1 MSDAASPQSK
11 GPLADLVVIELG
23 TLIAGPFC
31 GQILA
36 DFGAEVIK
44 LEDPATGDPMRQ
56 WGRSL
61 PKGLSPWWPVIG
73 RNKKS
78 VTVNLR
84 SPEGQAIVRDLAL
97 QADVLI
103 ENFRPGA
110 MEKWGLSYESLSA
123 GNPRL
128 IMARVSGFGQTG
140 PYAPRAGYGLIGGA
154 DILIE
159 NFRPGTMEKW
169 GLGYDAL
176 SPANPGLIM
185 ARVSGFGQTGPYA
198 QRAGYGLIGEA
209 MGGLR
214 AITGEPDRPPARA
227 GVSIGDSLAATHAV
241 MGVLMALHH
250 RERTGRGQVIDAAIY
265 ESVLAMMENMVT
277 EYDLTG
283 YVRERSGAVLPG
295 IAPSNVYPTSD
306 GMILIGGNGDTVF
319 ARLCEAMG
327 EAGLKDDPR
336 YATHAARGV
345 NQTELDERIA
355 AWSKTF
361 TSADLLALLER
372 HGVPFG
378 RVYTAPDMLED
389 PQFVAREAIVT
400 VDHPVFG
407 PVRMQNAFPK
417 LSDTPGEVRWPGPA
431 LGEHTEAVLGAR
443 LGLDP
448 AKLAALKSA
457 GVI

>member
-1 MSDAASPQSK
+1 MSQ

-44 LEDPATGDPMRQ
+44 IEDPGTGDPMRQ

-61 PKGLSPWWPVIG
+61 PQGLSPWWPVIG
-73 RNKKS
+73 RGKKS
-78 VTVNLR
+78 VTLNLR
-84 SPEGQAIVRDLAL
+84 SPEGQAIARDLIL
-97 QADVLI
+97 KADILV
-103 ENFRPGA
+103 ENFRPGT
-110 MEKWGLSYESLSA
+110 MEKWGLDYEALA
-123 GNPRL
+123 AANPRL

-140 PYAPRAGYGLIGGA
+140 PYA
-154 DILIE
+154 
-159 NFRPGTMEKW
+159 T
-169 GLGYDAL
+169 
-176 SPANPGLIM
+176 
-185 ARVSGFGQTGPYA
+185 
-198 QRAGYGLIGEA
+198 RAGYGLIGEA

-241 MGVLMALHH
+241 MGILMALHA

-306 GMILIGGNGDTVF
+306 GMALIGGNGDTVF
-319 ARLCEAMG
+319 ARLCECMG
-327 EAGLKDDPR
+327 EPALKDDPR
-336 YATHAARGV
+336 YVSHAARGV
-345 NQTELDERIA
+345 NQAELDERIA
-355 AWSKTF
+355 AWTRGF
-361 TSADLLALLER
+361 TSAELLARLEEF
-372 HGVPFG
+372 GVPCG
-378 RVYTAPDMLED
+378 RVFRAPDMLED
-389 PQFVAREAIVT
+389 PQYAAREAIVA

-407 PVRMQNAFPK
+407 KIRMQNVFPK
-417 LSDTPGEVRWPGPA
+417 LSETPGAVRWPGPE
-431 LGEHTEAVLGAR
+431 LGEHTAAVLGEK
-443 LGLDP
+443 LGVG
-448 AKLAALKSA
+448 AERLAALKTS
-457 GVI
+457 GVV

>member
-1 MSDAASPQSK
+1 MAQ
-11 GPLADLVVIELG
+11 GPLSDLRAIELG
-23 TLIAGPFC
+23 TLIAGPFT

-44 LEDPATGDPMRQ
+44 LEDPKTGDPMRQ

-73 RNKKS
+73 RGKKS
-78 VTVNLR
+78 VTLDLR
-84 SPEGQAIVRDLAL
+84 GPEGQAIARDL
-97 QADVLI
+97 
-103 ENFRPGA
+103 
-110 MEKWGLSYESLSA
+110 
-123 GNPRL
+123 
-128 IMARVSGFGQTG
+128 
-140 PYAPRAGYGLIGGA
+140 IGKS

-169 GLGYDAL
+169 GLSYEAL
-176 SPANPGLIM
+176 SAANPGLIM
-185 ARVSGFGQTGPYA
+185 ARVSGFGQTGPYS

-250 RERTGRGQVIDAAIY
+250 RANTGRGQVIDAAIY

-283 YVRERSGAVLPG
+283 YVRERSGSVLPG

-319 ARLCEAMG
+319 ARLCQAMG
-327 EAGLKDDPR
+327 QPGLKDDPR
-336 YATHAARGV
+336 YRDHPSRGV
-345 NQTELDERIA
+345 NQTELDERIG
-355 AWSKTF
+355 AWTRER
-361 TSADLLALLER
+361 TLADLLALLEAS
-372 HGVPFG
+372 GVPCG

-389 PQFVAREAIVT
+389 PQFKARESIIEVA
-400 VDHPVFG
+400 HPVFG
-407 PVRMQNAFPK
+407 KVKMQNVHPK
-417 LSDTPGEVRWPGPA
+417 LSETPGGVSWPGPA
-431 LGEHTEAVLGAR
+431 LGEHTEAVLTSV
-443 LGLDP
+443 LGLT
-448 AKLAALKSA
+448 AARVAELRA
-457 GVI
+457 AAVI